1 MQHDQSDQPPAVAT
15 TGYIKTEIYAADG
28 AILGTLAGFIELG
41 GANGAGGTFKEGGEE
56 ISGSKS
62 KPPSTQDAS
71 FEEGSGEGLLVEDIE
86 GMSMEEIASRLRQRG
101 ITPASSAGKDD
112 LVDQL
117 AVALR
122 AGRSKVGALVDAVWS
137 AYVTAMKPRRT
148 AAGEAERRIIRA
160 ALKEATVDECVTCI
174 KACAASDYHM
184 KRGEYI
190 KRKGGKYNSIGKI
203 LKPRPRLG
211 ETQRSRIDWWLDKE
225 ISSGVAGFPSADPAI
240 VRQHQLEVQRGHGSD
255 DTDAVRKAKDA
266 EAWLAK
272 HGIET
277 TKRESDGYPIFKR
290 VDAHGG
296 GE

>member
-1 MQHDQSDQPPAVAT
+1 MQHDQSDDPPAEVV
-15 TGYIKTEIYAADG
+15 TGYIKTEIYSADG
-28 AILGTLAGFIELG
+28 AILGTLAGFVELG
-41 GANGAGGTFKEGGEE
+41 GAVGGVKGGSCFAVERN
-56 ISGSKS
+56 S
-62 KPPSTQDAS
+62 PSTPEGS
-71 FEEGSGEGLLVEDIE
+71 FEEGSGEKLLVEDIE
-86 GMSMEEIASRLRQRG
+86 KFSKDEIAGRLRQRG
-101 ITPASSAGKDD
+101 ITPDVSAGKDS

-122 AGRSKVGALVDAVWS
+122 AGRSRLGAQVDAVWS
-137 AYVTAMKPRRT
+137 AYVAAMKPRRT

-184 KRGEYI
+184 KRGEHA
-190 KRKGGKYNSIGKI
+190 KRKGGKYNSLGKI
-203 LKPRPRLG
+203 LKPRPRNG

-225 ISSGVAGFPSADPAI
+225 ISTGVAGFPSADPAI

-277 TKRESDGYPIFKR
+277 TRRESDGYPIFKR